1 MAPPLPNTIRRP
13 RAVKLVLTVVG
24 LLAWRGEMRGTKNR
38 ERGSALALGGRHFIS
53 ISNNQMADGVDIR
66 GCIGGEVRLGCNV
79 WGGRLPVV

>member
-1 MAPPLPNTIRRP
+1 
-13 RAVKLVLTVVG
+13 
-24 LLAWRGEMRGTKNR
+24 MRGTKNR